1 MKKQI
6 DKKIAAVYRE
16 RLLRAEDAAAESARK
31 YTEEYPGLMEIENR
45 LTAENARLAIRII
58 SDGIPRISSEERE
71 RLLKERREFL
81 LRNGIPEDYDTIRYN
96 CERCKDTGND
106 PSDDKGRCSCY
117 LELLIPFLKRCSNFA
132 GLSGYSF
139 SKFDPMLFSS
149 KKDEETYRS
158 KNSPREQM
166 IAIKEAAE
174 RFVSSF
180 EQPDQPGLFFI
191 GSPGTGKTFIAG
203 CIANALISRGISVLY
218 VSAPEM
224 FEMINEYRVVSAS
237 FSPDKERLEKASD
250 AYNDILESDLLIIDD
265 LGTETSNANRQPEL
279 LTVINHRTGQSGK
292 MIITTNLGM
301 TDLMNYYDERL
312 ISRIY
317 GGFSVYKFFG
327 EDIRMIQRKI
337 KAY

>member
-1 MKKQI
+1 
-6 DKKIAAVYRE
+6 
-16 RLLRAEDAAAESARK
+16 
-31 YTEEYPGLMEIENR
+31 
-45 LTAENARLAIRII
+45 
-58 SDGIPRISSEERE
+58 
-71 RLLKERREFL
+71 
-81 LRNGIPEDYDTIRYN
+81 
-96 CERCKDTGND
+96 
-106 PSDDKGRCSCY
+106 
-117 LELLIPFLKRCSNFA
+117 
-132 GLSGYSF
+132 
-139 SKFDPMLFSS
+139 
-149 KKDEETYRS
+149 
-158 KNSPREQM
+158 
-166 IAIKEAAE
+166 
-174 RFVSSF
+174 
-180 EQPDQPGLFFI
+180 
-191 GSPGTGKTFIAG
+191 
-203 CIANALISRGISVLY
+203 
-218 VSAPEM
+218 
-224 FEMINEYRVVSAS
+224 MINEYRVVSAS